1 MSTKT
6 DSRLIETHVLSCDV
20 LVAGGGPAGVPCA
33 LAAARGGAK
42 VVLIQ
47 DRQVLGGNASS
58 EIKMHIVGAN
68 GFGHAERGEAMT
80 TEARETGIVEEIRGR
95 NCIENPQR
103 AGTMMDLILLD
114 MIKSEPNITLLLN
127 TTVIAAEVE
136 GNRITRA
143 IAERQSTEDR
153 FVVNAKVFVDCT
165 GDGRLG
171 AEAGAPFLRGRE
183 SKNEFGESLAQEA
196 HDNKSLGSSIM
207 FTARRH
213 DKAMPF
219 NPPAWV
225 RKFKKDELNFR
236 LYDLP
241 GDEEPSLEYGFWWV
255 EWGGQLNTI
264 KDNELIRD
272 ELLAIVLGIWDY
284 IKNGET
290 GQEAP
295 KQWQKASANW
305 ALDWFAFVPG
315 KRESRRFMGQ
325 HILTQN
331 DMVGSRIFSDAICYG
346 GWPMDLHPPEGVD
359 APNEKPCT
367 QHIVPNLYDIPL
379 GACVSDTVSN
389 LMFAGRDM
397 SATHVAFAST
407 RVMATCAVVGQ
418 GVGTAAAYAVR
429 KGIAPDQL
437 SSNAQAMKAIQQRLM
452 RDDSFL
458 IDRPN
463 LDPDDLVRKA
473 TVTASSHQTG
483 GEPALV
489 LSGQN
494 RSVHGKRGAPAARAN
509 PGLHRWMSDP
519 AAGLPASLELAW
531 NAPVEIGQI
540 QITFDTGLHRH
551 MTLTA
556 SDGYVKRMVWG
567 TPQPETVKDYTVE
580 ALVDGKWQVLAD
592 VKSNHKRLARHTLGA
607 QVKTSRV
614 RIKVT
619 ATNGIDHARIFEVR
633 AYADASKLWIDG

>member
-1 MSTKT
+1 MSSKI
-6 DSRLIETHVLSCDV
+6 DSRLIVTHELSCDV

-80 TEARETGIVEEIRGR
+80 TEARETGIVEEIRMR

-114 MIKSEPNITLLLN
+114 MVKSEPNITLLLN
-127 TTVIAAEVE
+127 TTVVSAEVE
-136 GNRITRA
+136 GKRITKA

-153 FVVNAKVFVDCT
+153 FVVSAKTFVDCT

-183 SKNEFGESLAQEA
+183 SKSEFGESLAQEA
-196 HDNKSLGSSIM
+196 HDAKSLGSSIM

-213 DKAMPF
+213 DKPMPY
-219 NPPAWV
+219 NPPAWT
-225 RKFKKDELNFR
+225 RKFKKEELNFR

-264 KDNELIRD
+264 KDNEIIRD

-290 GQEAP
+290 GSEP

-305 ALDWFAFVPG
+305 ALDWFSFVPG
-315 KRESRRFMGQ
+315 KRESRRFKGK

-331 DMVGSRIFSDAICYG
+331 DLIASREFSDAICYA

-359 APNEKPCT
+359 APDEKPCT
-367 QHIVPNLYDIPL
+367 QHIVPHLYDVPL
-379 GACVSDTVSN
+379 GACVSETIEN
-389 LMFAGRDM
+389 LMFAGRDI

-418 GVGTAAAYAVR
+418 GVGTAAAYGAA
-429 KGIAPDQL
+429 KGIAPNQL
-437 SSNAQAMKAIQQRLM
+437 SANAGAMKAIQQRLI
-452 RDDSFL
+452 RDDAFL
-458 IDRPN
+458 INRPN
-463 LDPDDLVRKA
+463 ADGDDLARAA
-473 TVTASSHQTG
+473 TVTASSQQAG
-483 GEPALV
+483 GEAALV

-494 RSVHGKRGAPAARAN
+494 RSVHGKRGAPATRAN
-509 PGLHRWMSDP
+509 PGLHRWMSEP

-531 NAPVEIGQI
+531 SAPVEIGQI

-551 MTLTA
+551 MTLSA

-580 ALVDGKWQVLAD
+580 AMVEGKWVQVVD
-592 VKSNHKRLARHTLGA
+592 MKGNHARLARHTLA
-607 QVKTSRV
+607 AVVKASRV
-614 RIKVT
+614 RINVT

-633 AYADASKLWIDG
+633 VYADASKVWIDG